1 MQPYVHQYRSSFCS
15 PTASSPEKLISA
27 AHGSRKNMAGSQNSS
42 STSSDKDSLMSNERN
57 ITKAVPKC
65 ESETTEADLESFDD
79 DSSELPLPSEEGSS
93 SSNVNAKTDKQEV
106 MKQTHKERH
115 SNAVFKQPKKT
126 KNIVM
131 ALKDEKV
138 RETSSTLRSNR
149 IKAGGVS
156 TQKINTET
164 ETPSKLP
171 KPNFGVSALKPNLD
185 VATDAPSKATPDSA
199 KQMQG
204 RHTSKHQVH
213 YH

>member
-1 MQPYVHQYRSSFCS
+1 M
-15 PTASSPEKLISA
+15 
-27 AHGSRKNMAGSQNSS
+27 
-42 STSSDKDSLMSNERN
+42 
-57 ITKAVPKC
+57 
-65 ESETTEADLESFDD
+65 
-79 DSSELPLPSEEGSS
+79 
-93 SSNVNAKTDKQEV
+93 
-106 MKQTHKERH
+106 
-115 SNAVFKQPKKT
+115 
-126 KNIVM
+126 M

-138 RETSSTLRSNR
+138 RETSSPLRSNR

-185 VATDAPSKATPDSA
+185 VAIDAPSKATPDSA